1 MFIHNI
7 SSQNYSRTFYSIAA
21 AVWGRNTHFF
31 FITGMI
37 NVMKSQIAKVKFD
50 FDIFDSV
57 LNTQNSIL
65 GWQWL

>member
-1 MFIHNI
+1 MFAQGLFTPLQLLFGVEIHI
-7 SSQNYSRTFYSIAA
+7 
-21 AVWGRNTHFF
+21 F
-31 FITGMI
+31 FITGVI